1 MAFPRCT
8 IHLPSQTPKAVFFE
22 RLLAL
27 IAEETPDALVL
38 GLPLLPDGQ
47 ESLTTRQVR
56 NMAARIQRR
65 VPLPLYLMPELLSS
79 YEAESDLWESGLRG
93 SAHKAV
99 LDQQAAVRI
108 LESFLAEPD
117 PSRRLL

>member
-8 IHLPSQTPKAVFFE
+8 ICLPPQTPKTVFFE
-22 RLLAL
+22 RLLQI

-38 GLPLLPDGQ
+38 GLPLLTDGQ
-47 ESLTTRQVR
+47 ESLTTRQIR

-65 VPLPLYLMPELLSS
+65 VPLPIYLMPELLSS
-79 YEAESDLWESGLRG
+79 HEAENDLWEAGLRKA
-93 SAHKAV
+93 AHKAV

>member
-8 IHLPSQTPKAVFFE
+8 ITLPPQKPKAVFFE
-22 RLLAL
+22 RLLAV
-27 IAEETPDALVL
+27 IEEEQPDALVL
-38 GLPLLPDGQ
+38 GLPLLDDGQ

-65 VPLPLYLMPELLSS
+65 VSLPIYLMPELLSS
-79 YEAESDLWESGLRG
+79 HAAEQDLREAGLRTT
-93 SAHKAV
+93 AHKAV

-117 PSRRLL
+117 PARRLL